1 MHGTTGL
8 WGLLAVGIFANG
20 NNGVSGLV
28 AGNAL
33 QIVSQLI
40 SMGVVLVWALGTGFA
55 LFLALKYGM
64 GVRVTE
70 EEELG
75 GLDMPEH
82 GLQAYPIDA
91 QVSGTGGSG

>member
-1 MHGTTGL
+1 
-8 WGLLAVGIFANG
+8 
-20 NNGVSGLV
+20 
-28 AGNAL
+28 
-33 QIVSQLI
+33 
-40 SMGVVLVWALGTGFA
+40 MGVVLVWALGTGFA

-70 EEELG
+70 EEELE